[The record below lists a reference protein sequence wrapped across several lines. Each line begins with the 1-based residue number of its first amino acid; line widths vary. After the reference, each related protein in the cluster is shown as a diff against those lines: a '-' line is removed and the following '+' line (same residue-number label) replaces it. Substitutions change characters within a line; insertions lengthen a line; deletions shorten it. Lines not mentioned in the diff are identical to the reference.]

1 VLVLK
6 RRVGERVRIELDPQ
20 LDRATPVGDLFGTHG
35 IEIVV
40 TEARSTHVKL
50 GIEADP
56 RLLILRDE
64 LPAHKSGR

>member
-1 VLVLK
+1 MLVLK
-6 RRVGERVRIELDPQ
+6 RRRGERLHILLDPR
-20 LDRATPVGDLFGTHG
+20 LDRATPIGDVFGAHG

-56 RLLILRDE
+56 RLLILRGE
-64 LPAHKSGR
+64 LVDPDRD